1 MLWKPLLWFG
11 YCLASF
17 QSFAS
22 HYLVIAPV
30 CNTEKKTHFLRGD
43 NYTYEI
49 NQVSSENH
57 GRAVSILIVPW
68 ENCGCTEVPMAG
80 KNSCSQ
86 LSPNFIWQH
95 ILFQLVFG
103 FLLSAFFLN
112 PFFVLGTLNFFFF
125 FFSLV
130 VCLLSLFSVS
140 CFGSEVLFTF
150 SFWPVVSAKVNRKYH
165 ERGQY

>member
-22 HYLVIAPV
+22 HHLVIAPV

-43 NYTYEI
+43 NYTCEV
-49 NQVSSENH
+49 NQMSSENH
-57 GRAVSILIVPW
+57 GRAVIILIVPW

-80 KNSCSQ
+80 KNNCSQ
-86 LSPNFIWQH
+86 SSPNFIWQH

-140 CFGSEVLFTF
+140 CLGSEVSLTF
-150 SFWPVVSAKVNRKYH
+150 SF
-165 ERGQY
+165 

>member
-1 MLWKPLLWFG
+1 MNFIPLFLGVMETIVVVWVLFSLFSVFCITLFG
-11 YCLASF
+11 DCTCL
-17 QSFAS
+17 Q
-22 HYLVIAPV
+22 HR
-30 CNTEKKTHFLRGD
+30 EKNAFLMGD
-43 NYTYEI
+43 NYTCEI

-86 LSPNFIWQH
+86 SSPNFIWQH

-130 VCLLSLFSVS
+130 VCLVSLFSVS

-150 SFWPVVSAKVNRKYH
+150 SF
-165 ERGQY
+165 